1 MIQKAN
7 WNLYKLTVLPKNS
20 LFLYFRDPSLII
32 NSSSFPFP
40 FPFPSPKH
48 FISKTQKK
56 CQFPYIEIK
65 FYTEE
70 QYHKYL
76 NTSPLP
82 FPSRPIFPSIHPKAL
97 PSSKS
102 KSSQTT
108 SNQFLLFIFF
118 FFKFLKNSSLYL
130 FSPQFPIFPTQK
142 HTPNFLP
149 PISQTLPRKKNT
161 ILVLGSALSSSFS
174 DNHEKKIPL
183 LFYFDSFV
191 WIYVFIFVYKQEQR
205 LEKSGPFLIF
215 FYF

>member
-48 FISKTQKK
+48 FISKTQKN

-70 QYHKYL
+70 QYHKYFS
-76 NTSPLP
+76 SPLP
-82 FPSRPIFPSIHPKAL
+82 FPSHPSFHPSKG
-97 PSSKS
+97 SSKFKS

-108 SNQFLLFIFF
+108 SNQFLHFIFIFF
-118 FFKFLKNSSLYL
+118 FIFKKFLSL
-130 FSPQFPIFPTQK
+130 SIFPSISYFPYTK
-142 HTPNFLP
+142 THSKFSASHFTNTP
-149 PISQTLPRKKNT
+149 
-161 ILVLGSALSSSFS
+161 
-174 DNHEKKIPL
+174 
-183 LFYFDSFV
+183 
-191 WIYVFIFVYKQEQR
+191 
-205 LEKSGPFLIF
+205 
-215 FYF
+215 